1 VTLVLLIALADEL
14 GMVGIVIAPPLSVVS
29 QILWNQLIKRH
40 TKPDPVNLL
49 SDLKE
54 RMLKLRAAVDE
65 MEEPRLPLITS
76 SVERITNLFDDAEPV
91 LKAGFLVDE

>member
-1 VTLVLLIALADEL
+1 
-14 GMVGIVIAPPLSVVS
+14 
-29 QILWNQLIKRH
+29 
-40 TKPDPVNLL
+40 
-49 SDLKE
+49 
-54 RMLKLRAAVDE
+54 MLKLRAAVDE